1 MATSDEVQTSL
12 TKAVGVISKDE
23 TIDATYRM
31 LYVTSGASA
40 GSAATAAGKSCW
52 VRTTIANSAADQA
65 TEIVTALT
73 TPGPVDPN
81 LV

>member
-12 TKAVGVISKDE
+12 TRDVGIISKDE

-31 LYVTSGASA
+31 FYVTNNRGPQ
-40 GSAATAAGKSCW
+40 AGKSCW
-52 VRTTIANSAADQA
+52 CRTTIANSAADQA

-73 TPGPVDPN
+73 TPGPTDPN
-81 LV
+81 LA